1 MFYFAVGRCLHQS
14 TERNTTSTDWWRT
27 EVGSPPPG
35 CQGGARATQAFGIK
49 KFFRQKK
56 WTMDTHSWP
65 DTVSDNPLISEPP
78 EISWLTLKKPQSY
91 TSLCDLPLGVR
102 SLRKS
107 RPCLDF
113 VCHNRLTRLLAISE
127 DNLWIRTLRKVLN
140 FQQSSVK
147 LRLENSSCW
156 QNVFLLKSTIC
167 SYLFAKNGDEFN
179 FRQIFWRKDHFSQK
193 YQIRNCRLECTQCP
207 FKPSLWFC
215 KMCKKTRNWSKTLF
229 KWPLMPSRLPLGS
242 TQVAETGTKNKICQN
257 QFSVTNFRSSDHDDD
272 KFALIPLMLAMLSF
286 CVICH
291 PRRQIRCPVRSQSHY
306 CRRNEYKLN
315 KKRRFSEKLPAFW

>member
-1 MFYFAVGRCLHQS
+1 MDIHVNSWNGTVGDKQL
-14 TERNTTSTDWWRT
+14 
-27 EVGSPPPG
+27 
-35 CQGGARATQAFGIK
+35 F
-49 KFFRQKK
+49 
-56 WTMDTHSWP
+56 
-65 DTVSDNPLISEPP
+65 SEPP
-78 EISWLTLKKPQSY
+78 EISRHSHP
-91 TSLCDLPLGVR
+91 R
-102 SLRKS
+102 SPIQTPALVWSAFRSKVTKEMFAS
-107 RPCLDF
+107 RPCF
-113 VCHNRLTRLLAISE
+113 GWHNRLARLLTISE
-127 DNLWIRTLRKVLN
+127 DNLWIQTLRKVLN
-140 FQQSSVK
+140 FLQSSVK

-207 FKPSLWFC
+207 FKSSLWFC

-242 TQVAETGTKNKICQN
+242 AQVAETGKKEQN
-257 QFSVTNFRSSDHDDD
+257 LPKSVFSVTNFRSSDHSDD
-272 KFALIPLMLAMLSF
+272 KFALIPLMLVMLSF

-291 PRRQIRCPVRSQSHY
+291 LRRQIRCPVRSQSHY

>member
-1 MFYFAVGRCLHQS
+1 MFA
-14 TERNTTSTDWWRT
+14 
-27 EVGSPPPG
+27 
-35 CQGGARATQAFGIK
+35 
-49 KFFRQKK
+49 
-56 WTMDTHSWP
+56 
-65 DTVSDNPLISEPP
+65 
-78 EISWLTLKKPQSY
+78 
-91 TSLCDLPLGVR
+91 
-102 SLRKS
+102 S
-107 RPCLDF
+107 RPCF
-113 VCHNRLTRLLAISE
+113 GCHNRLARLLTISE
-127 DNLWIRTLRKVLN
+127 DNLWIQTLRKVLN

-215 KMCKKTRNWSKTLF
+215 KMCKKNKKLKQNSFQVTTNAFQASIGKRASCWNRK
-229 KWPLMPSRLPLGS
+229 KGQNLPKS
-242 TQVAETGTKNKICQN
+242 F
-257 QFSVTNFRSSDHDDD
+257 FSVTNFRSSDHSDD

-291 PRRQIRCPVRSQSHY
+291 LRRQIRCPVRSQSHY